1 LTPRL
6 SPRTLGFQDA
16 TPHVD
21 RTVQLG
27 MSLPDPALITGL
39 AVVAVAGLAVAL
51 ALTRRRPPEVV
62 LTITRNALPP
72 RDSSAALDAS
82 DAVAVR
88 VGETRVPPVAMR
100 IASGADPVLYRL
112 LALDSPD
119 DIEALESA
127 PPPEHEDRV
136 AALRTPRTGP
146 VEWQQAGEVGR
157 AGGPLF
163 ARAASNAA
171 GDLAAGGSGDT
182 EPTPADEKPPA
193 VLAGVAVPAAD
204 SRANDGAG
212 WAARATDGAGGG
224 ADPAGSANPAD
235 PADALRPVAGDPA
248 GDASTTVA
256 GGDPAQ
262 PPQPAVS
269 SPAAGGAEEQPRR
282 DGDGEETGTPAGAE
296 ACGAERHIVRE
307 LSALVIRARAVH
319 GDALER
325 QRRLQREHDAAS
337 ARAEAAAHV
346 MDRRRV
352 LEEKEAAQRRFRFE
366 RTSAQDAAGVEEAA
380 SRWLSTIN
388 QLNVRVRD
396 AQRVAAAERHRA
408 SRLVTEMENG
418 AGRVDAAR
426 IALESA
432 EHRVHEAREALAACE
447 ELHGA
452 RLAAATIASTI
463 GSADEPSGVPGEASS
478 GPAIVSAGAG
488 STAPPRMNG
497 TAPGTLLGGGL
508 DAAASQ
514 ETRTSAPVTDDD
526 LMVHGQIRPRSLL
539 EAILEGDEDAL
550 AAAVV
555 ALAPDSI
562 DDGRRWHLEL
572 SALRDALTWAT
583 IEAAL
588 VDLPRAHAFW
598 SEFSAAEAREI
609 AVALSSLGYR
619 YDGRGGFAEG
629 RIPSTRDLALAV
641 GYAGVDPRR
650 IRRWPGPAEIALL
663 LDGARVAVAEF
674 VLAGAPDLSLGQMVT
689 LLGRRAPQFT
699 ALWDEWGRLRPIL
712 SDPVA

>member
-1 LTPRL
+1 
-6 SPRTLGFQDA
+6 
-16 TPHVD
+16 
-21 RTVQLG
+21 

-51 ALTRRRPPEVV
+51 ALTRRRRPEVV
-62 LTITRNALPP
+62 LTITRHALPP
-72 RDSSAALDAS
+72 RDSSAALDTS

-88 VGETRVPPVAMR
+88 VGETQVPPVAMR

-119 DIEALESA
+119 DIEALEFA
-127 PPPEHEDRV
+127 PPPEHEGRV

-157 AGGPLF
+157 AGAPLF
-163 ARAASNAA
+163 ARAASSPA
-171 GDLAAGGSGDT
+171 GDLAAGGIGDA
-182 EPTPADEKPPA
+182 EPKPAGEEPPA

-204 SRANDGAG
+204 GRARDGAG
-212 WAARATDGAGGG
+212 WAARATDGTGGEV
-224 ADPAGSANPAD
+224 DPAGPADVPRPVTGD
-235 PADALRPVAGDPA
+235 PAD
-248 GDASTTVA
+248 DASETVA
-256 GGDPAQ
+256 GGAPAR
-262 PPQPAVS
+262 PPQAAVS
-269 SPAAGGAEEQPRR
+269 SSAEVGEGDAGRPGEQPRR
-282 DGDGEETGTPAGAE
+282 DGGGEETGSPAGSE
-296 ACGAERHIVRE
+296 ACGEERHLVRE
-307 LSALVIRARAVH
+307 LSALVIRARAIH
-319 GDALER
+319 EDALER

-346 MDRRRV
+346 MDGRRV
-352 LEEKEAAQRRFRFE
+352 LEEKEAAQRRFRSE

-396 AQRVAAAERHRA
+396 AQRVAAAERRRA
-408 SRLVTEMENG
+408 SRLVTEIENG
-418 AGRVDAAR
+418 AGRVDASR

-452 RLAAATIASTI
+452 RLAAAMIASTT
-463 GSADEPSGVPGEASS
+463 GSADAPPGVPGEASS
-478 GPAIVSAGAG
+478 GPAVASAGAG

-497 TAPGTLLGGGL
+497 TTPGTPLGASL
-508 DAAASQ
+508 DAAEDQA
-514 ETRTSAPVTDDD
+514 TRTSAPITDDD
-526 LMVHGQIRPRSLL
+526 LMVHGQVRPRSLL

-550 AAAVV
+550 AAAVA

-572 SALRDALTWAT
+572 SALRDALTWAA

-588 VDLPRAHAFW
+588 VDLPRDHAFW

-619 YDGRGGFAEG
+619 YDGRGGFADG

-699 ALWDEWGRLRPIL
+699 GLWDEWGRLRPIL